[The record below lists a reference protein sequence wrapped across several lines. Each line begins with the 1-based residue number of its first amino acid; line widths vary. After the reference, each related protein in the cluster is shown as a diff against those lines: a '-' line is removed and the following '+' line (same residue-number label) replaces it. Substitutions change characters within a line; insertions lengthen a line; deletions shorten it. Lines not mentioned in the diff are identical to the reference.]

1 MYIVSKNHNVKDVYV
16 HCGLWL
22 WIEVDIASWYRVAI
36 IERVK
41 LIIECHKVWQLHFL
55 FRMGRVSFLEKLIN
69 YSSQINLALKTM
81 TIKLSQLDCRW
92 KDQGSGPVWLIVL
105 CSCTRHSSLTMPL
118 STRSINVY
126 FFLSSRASGILQIL
140 QSDWFQEQAVFSPS
154 SPLTVGSSFCNH
166 LLGLRKKKNV
176 IHQPRLVGIGKN
188 CALCLV

>member
-126 FFLSSRASGILQIL
+126 FFLSSREYSTNPAVWLVPRAGSILPIRPTHSGRYPILC
-140 QSDWFQEQAVFSPS
+140 VM
-154 SPLTVGSSFCNH
+154 
-166 LLGLRKKKNV
+166 
-176 IHQPRLVGIGKN
+176 RL
-188 CALCLV
+188 